1 MYKIQPEKICW
12 NKKKMIKKNQK
23 ANQKIPI
30 NYEKCN
36 FLKNSEQTINELQAP
51 PTFLQTYS

>member
-12 NKKKMIKKNQK
+12 NKKKMIKKKQK
-23 ANQKIPI
+23 RKPKNTDKLWKMQFFK
-30 NYEKCN
+30 
-36 FLKNSEQTINELQAP
+36 KNSEQTNELQAP